1 MATFYGTLSGAR
13 QAKTCTGT
21 RNTGI
26 KAAAQSY
33 DGSIISSLDYR
44 TNDKG
49 EEELY
54 VRVGT
59 NDNSSSCTSWSA
71 PEFSGTFEEFKNLLK
86 LADDIKSGRV
96 SVVRHRMKKG
106 DKIYE

>member
-1 MATFYGTLSGAR
+1 MAAFYGTLSGAR

-44 TNDKG
+44 TNNKG
-49 EEELY
+49 EDELY
-54 VRVGT
+54 VRIGT
-59 NDNSSSCTSWSA
+59 NDSSSSCASWNA
-71 PEFSGTFEEFKNLLK
+71 TEFSGTFEEFKRLLK
-86 LADDIKSGRV
+86 LANDIKSGKV
-96 SVVRHRMKKG
+96 SIVRHRMKKG
-106 DKIYE
+106 DIVYE